1 MARGWESKSVES
13 QVEARA
19 DLRKARTLMPN
30 RTPEQMEMERKSDSL
45 LLQRVRVMR
54 EIESSSNARHRK
66 TLEDGLKYLEDSL
79 GALGWKK

>member
-13 QVEARA
+13 QVEARNES
-19 DLRKARTLMPN
+19 RKAFMPH
-30 RTPEQMEMERKSDSL
+30 RTPEQMEIERKSDSL

-66 TLEDGLKYLEDSL
+66 TLEEGLKYLEDSL

>member
-13 QVEARA
+13 QVEAREES
-19 DLRKARTLMPN
+19 RKVRMPN
-30 RTPEQMEMERKSDSL
+30 RTPEQLEIERKSDGL

-66 TLEDGLKYLEDSL
+66 TLEEGLKYLEDSL
-79 GALGWKK
+79 SALGWKK

>member
-13 QVEARA
+13 QVEAR
-19 DLRKARTLMPN
+19 DDSRKVRMPH
-30 RTPEQMEMERKSDSL
+30 RTPEQMEIERKSDSL

-66 TLEDGLKYLEDSL
+66 TLEDGLKYLEESL
-79 GALGWKK
+79 SALGWKK